1 MMVRAKYC
9 LLDFAKF
16 VIDSSWYFFE
26 TVDELIPKGLRPVVK
41 RPACLDL
48 ASDDGCL
55 VSPKFTDYAFSLLSS
70 SESQDELSTE
80 FVTLLDSSNPT
91 EEICDP
97 ITQNENDTC
106 IQFVVCDFLGDIQ
119 QELYNTSLGSNTTFA
134 NLVVVPED
142 LTSRL
147 IGIYGNET
155 EFTGSFL
162 LDNFG
167 GLTLR
172 RLFDFIMYS
181 LTISDE
187 PSRRRLKENSHERPE
202 VVKRGSV
209 TRAVRDAMKPINQST
224 RRMRSEEENQPLV
237 VIELEVDFTLCL
249 TFDFN
254 FGNGNKQ

>member
-1 MMVRAKYC
+1 M
-9 LLDFAKF
+9 
-16 VIDSSWYFFE
+16 
-26 TVDELIPKGLRPVVK
+26 DELIPKGLWPALK

-55 VSPKFTDYAFSLLSS
+55 VSQKFIGYAYSLLNSS
-70 SESQDELSTE
+70 DSQGDLVPEDE
-80 FVTLLDSSNPT
+80 
-91 EEICDP
+91 
-97 ITQNENDTC
+97 
-106 IQFVVCDFLGDIQ
+106 FVVCDFLGDIQ

-134 NLVVVPED
+134 NLVAVPEN

-147 IGIYGNET
+147 IDIYGDKT
-155 EFTGSFL
+155 DFSGTFL

-172 RLFDFIMYS
+172 RLFEFITHW
-181 LTISDE
+181 LTRSNQ
-187 PSRRRLKENSHERPE
+187 PSGRRLSDKTQERSE

-224 RRMRSEEENQPLV
+224 RRMKSEEESPPLV
-237 VIELEVDFTLCL
+237 LIELEVDFNLCL

-254 FGNGNKQ
+254 FGDGNKQ